1 MKRSA
6 KIVSIV
12 FLYFVFSGLV
22 CMPAVAD
29 EAGMFHPAGTGYSGE
44 GDGDFRGPM
53 LAAAS
58 AGESGAGED
67 PGPPRRRRRME
78 PQVPEGIPDPLEPMN
93 RVFFEFNDRL
103 YFWLLKPVSQ
113 GYEKVVPW
121 EIRTCARNFFQNL
134 LMPVRAVNCLLQG
147 KMDGFGNEL
156 LRFVINT
163 TAGFGGLADPAT
175 AINIPP
181 RDEDLGQTLGT
192 AGVGHGIFIMWPVL
206 GPSSV
211 RDTVGMA
218 GDGFL
223 SVMSYYPDEFTHRLG
238 VRGVERVNETSF
250 KIGDYESLK
259 DAAFD
264 PYSAVRD
271 AYYQIREKKVRE

>member
-1 MKRSA
+1 MKRYFKTA
-6 KIVSIV
+6 LIV
-12 FLYFVFSGLV
+12 FLYFIFIVLA
-22 CMPAVAD
+22 CIPAAAN
-29 EAGMFHPAGTGYSGE
+29 EAGTFEPANMGYSGE
-44 GDGDFRGPM
+44 GDAHFHGPL

-58 AGESGAGED
+58 SEESVAEED
-67 PGPPRRRRRME
+67 SRPPRRRRNME
-78 PQVPEGIPDPLEPMN
+78 PEIPEGIADPLEPMN
-93 RVFFEFNDRL
+93 RIFFEFNDKL
-103 YFWLLKPVSQ
+103 YFWLLKPVST

-121 EIRTCARNFFQNL
+121 EIRTCTGNFFRNL

-147 KMDGFGNEL
+147 KIDGFGDEL

-163 TAGFGGLADPAT
+163 TAGFGGLADPAA
-175 AINIPP
+175 AINIMP
-181 RDEDLGQTLGT
+181 REEDLGQTLGS

-223 SVMSYYPDEFTHRLG
+223 SVMSYYPDEFKYRLG
-238 VRGVERVNETSF
+238 IRGLERINDTSF
-250 KIGDYESLK
+250 KIGDYESFK

-271 AYYQIREKKVRE
+271 AYFQIREKKVRE